1 MTTLKKVI
9 QLILAFVISL
19 GFYYLAGW
27 FISNEPNLFI
37 WTLFGKVVYLILSGL
52 MIVRLL
58 NEFGWEYKQDKTD
71 NNEN

>member
-9 QLILAFVISL
+9 QLILAFGISL

-37 WTLFGKVVYLILSGL
+37 WSMVGKVVYLILSGL

-58 NEFGWEYKQDKTD
+58 NEFGWEYKQDKSD

>member
-9 QLILAFVISL
+9 QLILAFVISF

-37 WTLFGKVVYLILSGL
+37 WSMVGKVVYLILSGL

-58 NEFGWEYKQDKTD
+58 NEFGWEYKQDKSD